1 MASTSNNELGVGGG
15 TGPPDELALLDRVF
29 MRLATADTDEALTSA
44 VGKYLPSCL
53 LKLSSS
59 QEGVR
64 KKVLEL
70 LVHINKRVKGND
82 NIQLPVDALLVQYQ
96 DPSATSFVTN
106 FTIIYIK
113 MGFPRMPLNKQ
124 ALLVP
129 AVLSSLDGKPE
140 SHQDSLLLMIMPII
154 AEVVAP
160 TEDPVKKLNY
170 LGLNEKPGVSKMFHA
185 FLVDYL
191 LLPYGSHPSISAS
204 SDPKEKGNKGL
215 NVPAAMSEHGWKRV
229 AGETPMPAD
238 VLEKRKCSIV
248 KFLGAG
254 LLPDMDIALPLIVSS
269 SDTRHSVASEADT
282 VQRKFG
288 SFIDWEDQVLI
299 GKVYSLFLGT
309 LIIKDK
315 QGHANA
321 GALKPE
327 HRRTPSNTRIRLKL
341 MPRLL
346 KSREA
351 AMQFPACIQVTFDL
365 LFGTTGNSNVKL
377 RTMAVQFIHHI
388 IEYCPENR
396 LSAIGAVLLSALSRL
411 VNGGASALNTES
423 KSASANNTKSDDE
436 PQQHE
441 AVQSNAAKEN
451 IAKLRASCY
460 IAIGKLGLKVPSL
473 VNKDISMIQTFFEA
487 MSTEDKERQI
497 SVQESLSLMAPSFKQ
512 MDSSNL
518 NVLEAMLATYIEK
531 DEAQVRL
538 VSVQYAGEVFPA
550 THVATRYILLLGA
563 GDSKEEVSNNACGHL
578 YRALNKAL
586 QFEKDPKSQEDDSK
600 ESSGHIVFPSFL
612 DLLNKAAI
620 RVKSQQKFVIGG
632 TTLAFQPSVYV
643 EILNFLRM
651 CLMYESGIL
660 PEKEELS
667 SPQANAPKVSKYLIK
682 VIEGKDK
689 GIIYQFIDFAELLM
703 KATQGAAQA
712 QCLLQLVGCASDK
725 VADGFRKKLG
735 WIKGMLN
742 NTKEDIRELV
752 AQLYSIVVAANEKEA
767 FERAITELSKSFK
780 DKQLEYQTGSIIAI
794 GFSFARYSLILENSN
809 ERQSFHQWSCFKE
822 NVELIIDQLSH
833 SHPLMLGSACLSI
846 AELGRCA
853 PLPLENAGIEDNP
866 KNKLG
871 LVKKLLSMVKSG
883 KFSMKVRE
891 RAALA
896 VAQICIG
903 EENFP
908 HRNVVIKGFLEAIQD
923 IKEVELHLTMGEG
936 LVYAVI
942 GPLSPKGRD
951 LWRVSE
957 EDFKQSVDESISDS
971 HMEEVLRDLM
981 GSYMISTH
989 PNVKQGSCIFLLALL
1004 QHGKNHKKV
1013 KEKLL
1018 EIQNTFMMVLGDNND
1033 MVQDAASIGLGLV
1046 YEACS
1051 EEQRDAMVGNLLQ
1064 TLMEG
1069 NRKVQK
1075 VTGDTKLF
1083 EEGQLG
1089 KIPTSSGGGNLTT
1102 YKELC
1107 SLASDLNQPE
1117 LVYKFMNLANHN
1129 AMWNSK
1135 RGAAFGFG
1143 TIAAKAGE
1151 QLEPHLPKIIPK
1163 LYRYQFDPTPKVQ
1176 QSMQSIWNSLV
1187 KESTKTVD
1195 KYLNEILKE
1204 LLHNL
1209 TSNQWRVRESCCF
1222 ALQDVLR
1229 GRTLEDAL
1237 DILPQIWSDL
1247 LRVMDDIKE
1256 SVRIAASKTVAALS
1270 RTSIKM
1276 CDVAQTGQKSGEAAI
1291 TAIMPTLL
1299 ENGLLSNVADV
1310 RSAALG
1316 KIYINIQW
1324 FIFWSS

>member
-1 MASTSNNELGVGGG
+1 MASNSVSDQVGGG

-29 MRLATADTDEALTSA
+29 MRLATAETDEALTSA

-113 MGFPRMPLNKQ
+113 MGFPRMPQSKQ

-129 AVLSSLDGKPE
+129 AVISSLEGKPE

-154 AEVVAP
+154 GEVIAP

-170 LGLNEKPGVSKMFHA
+170 LGLNEKPSVAKMFHT
-185 FLVDYL
+185 FLVDFL
-191 LLPYGSHPSISAS
+191 LLPYGSHPSISA
-204 SDPKEKGNKGL
+204 DPKDKSNKTL
-215 NVPAAMSEHGWKRV
+215 NVPPGMSEHAWKRV
-229 AGETPMPAD
+229 AGESVLAAEI
-238 VLEKRKCSIV
+238 LEKRKCDLV
-248 KFLGAG
+248 KFLGMG
-254 LLPDMDIALPLIVSS
+254 LLPDMEVALPLLVSS

-288 SFIDWEDQVLI
+288 GFIDWEDPVLV

-309 LIIKDK
+309 LVIKDK
-315 QGHANA
+315 PGQTTA
-321 GALKPE
+321 GAIKLE

-365 LFGTTGNSNVKL
+365 LFGTTGNSNAKL
-377 RTMAVQFIHHI
+377 KTMAVQFIHHI
-388 IEYCPENR
+388 IEHCPENR
-396 LSAIGAVLLSALSRL
+396 LAAIGAVLLSALSRL
-411 VNGGASALNTES
+411 VSVNSTDLKVEKISRTDANGKPL
-423 KSASANNTKSDDE
+423 DE
-436 PQQHE
+436 LE
-441 AVQSNAAKEN
+441 SNASKEN
-451 IAKLRASCY
+451 VAKLRGSCY

-497 SVQESLSLMAPSFKQ
+497 SVQESLSLMAPSFKR
-512 MDSSNL
+512 MDPNNL
-518 NVLEAMLATYIEK
+518 NLLEIMLATYIEK
-531 DEAQVRL
+531 DEVQVRL
-538 VSVQYAGEVFPA
+538 VSVQYAGEVFP
-550 THVATRYILLLGA
+550 TNHIATRYILLLGA
-563 GDSKEEVSNNACGHL
+563 GDPKEEVANNANGHL
-578 YRALNKAL
+578 YRAINKAI
-586 QFEKDPKSQEDDSK
+586 QAKKDFKSKEEKDSDQYEGDRVLPD
-600 ESSGHIVFPSFL
+600 FL
-612 DLLNKAAI
+612 QMLKYILDKAAL
-620 RVKSQQKFVIGG
+620 RMKSKQKVVIGG
-632 TTLAFQPSVYV
+632 NSLAFQPNVYV

-651 CLMYESGIL
+651 CLMFDSGLL
-660 PEKEELS
+660 PEKEDLS
-667 SPQANAPKVSKYLIK
+667 SPQSDAPKVSKFLLSIMDGSNEASK
-682 VIEGKDK
+682 RSIQ
-689 GIIYQFIDFAELLM
+689 QFIEFAELLM

-712 QCLLQLVGCASDK
+712 QCLLQLVGCTSEK
-725 VADGFRKKLG
+725 VADHFKKKLG

-742 NTKEDIRELV
+742 NTREDIRELV
-752 AQLYSIVVAANEKEA
+752 AQLYSIVAATCEQDE
-767 FERAITELSKSFK
+767 FERVINDLGKSFK
-780 DKQLEYQTGSIIAI
+780 DKHLEFQTGCIIAI
-794 GFSFARYSLILENSN
+794 GFSFARFFMNSKGN
-809 ERQSFHQWSCFKE
+809 PMFKQVGDWACFKE
-822 NVELIIDQLSH
+822 MTEMIIDQLNH
-833 SHPLMLGSACLSI
+833 SHQLMLGSACLSI
-846 AELGRCA
+846 GELGRCTE
-853 PLPLENAGIEDNP
+853 LPLKSSGAEDDL
-866 KNKLG
+866 KNKFG
-871 LVKKLLSMVKSG
+871 LVKKLLSMIKNG
-883 KFSMKVRE
+883 KMSMKVRE
-891 RAALA
+891 RAAIA
-896 VAQICIG
+896 VGQLCIG
-903 EENFP
+903 DESFP
-908 HRNVVIKGFLEAIQD
+908 HRSQVITGLLEAVKE

-936 LVYAVI
+936 LVYAVF
-942 GPLSPKGRD
+942 GPLSPMARD
-951 LWRVSE
+951 LWKVSSE
-957 EDFKQSVDESISDS
+957 EYTTVVDENISDKY
-971 HMEEVLRDLM
+971 MVDVLKDLM
-981 GSYMISTH
+981 EKHMISTN
-989 PNVKQGSCIFLLALL
+989 PNIKQGSTILLLALL
-1004 QHGKNHKKV
+1004 QHGKNHQKV
-1013 KEKLL
+1013 KESLVN
-1018 EIQNTFMMVLGDNND
+1018 IQNSFMMVLGDNND
-1033 MVQDAASIGLGLV
+1033 MVQDAASKGLGLV
-1046 YEACS
+1046 YDACS
-1051 EEQRDAMVGNLLQ
+1051 ESQRDEMVGGLLQ

-1069 NRKVQK
+1069 TKSVQK

-1089 KIPTSSGGGNLTT
+1089 KVPSSSGGGNLTT

-1107 SLASDLNQPE
+1107 SLASDLNQPD

-1151 QLEPHLPKIIPK
+1151 QLEPHLAKIIPK

-1187 KESTKTVD
+1187 TETSKTVD
-1195 KYLNEILKE
+1195 KYLREILQE

-1209 TSNQWRVRESCCF
+1209 TSNQWRVRESCCYAF
-1222 ALQDVLR
+1222 QDVLR

-1237 DILPQIWSDL
+1237 DVLPQVWSDL
-1247 LRVMDDIKE
+1247 FRVMDDIKE
-1256 SVRIAASKTVAALS
+1256 SVRLAAGKTVAALS

-1276 CDVAQTGQKSGEAAI
+1276 CDVTQAGQKSGEATI

-1299 ENGLLSNVADV
+1299 EKGLLSTVGDV

-1316 KIYINIQW
+1316 K
-1324 FIFWSS
+1324 

>member
-1 MASTSNNELGVGGG
+1 MASTPSCDLGVVGVSNS
-15 TGPPDELALLDRVF
+15 PDELALLDRVF
-29 MRLATADTDEALTSA
+29 LRLATAETDEALTSA
-44 VGKYLPSCL
+44 VGKYLPTCL

-70 LVHINKRVKGND
+70 LVHINKRVKGNE
-82 NIQLPVDALLVQYQ
+82 NIQLPVDALLQQYQ

-113 MGFPRMPLNKQ
+113 IGFPRMPQNKQ

-129 AVLSSLDGKPE
+129 AVLSSLNGKPE

-154 AEVVAP
+154 ADVSAP

-170 LGLNEKPGVSKMFHA
+170 LGLIERPAVSKIFHS
-185 FLVDYL
+185 FIVDFL
-191 LLPYGSHPSISAS
+191 LLPYGSHPSIAAS
-204 SDPKEKGNKGL
+204 SDAKENGNKAL

-229 AGETPMPAD
+229 AGDALLPAD

-248 KFLGAG
+248 KFLGSG
-254 LLPDMDIALPLIVSS
+254 LLPDMDIALPLLVSS
-269 SDTRHSVASEADT
+269 TDTRHSVASEADT
-282 VQRKFG
+282 VQRKLG
-288 SFIDWEDQVLI
+288 GFIDWEDSSLI
-299 GKVYSLFLGT
+299 SKVYLLFLGT
-309 LIIKDK
+309 LVIKDK
-315 QGHANA
+315 QGNSSA
-321 GALKPE
+321 GSVKPE
-327 HRRTPSNTRIRLKL
+327 HRKTPSNTRIRLKL

-365 LFGTTGNSNVKL
+365 LFGTTGNSNAKL
-377 RTMAVQFIHHI
+377 KTMAVQFIHHI
-388 IEYCPENR
+388 IEHCPENR
-396 LSAIGAVLLSALSRL
+396 LSAIGAVLLSALTRL
-411 VNGGASALNTES
+411 VSGGSSSLASS
-423 KSASANNTKSDDE
+423 DKSGSAND
-436 PQQHE
+436 QQVE
-441 AVQSNAAKEN
+441 GSQTNAAKES
-451 IAKLRASCY
+451 IAKLRGSCY

-473 VNKDISMIQTFFEA
+473 VNKDISMLQTFFEA

-512 MDSSNL
+512 MNSSNL
-518 NVLEAMLATYIEK
+518 NVLEAMLGTYIEK

-538 VSVQYAGEVFPA
+538 VSVQYAGEVFPS

-563 GDSKEEVSNNACGHL
+563 GDSKEEVGNNAGIHL
-578 YRALNKAL
+578 YRALNKAIQSKNDL
-586 QFEKDPKSQEDDSK
+586 KSSIEV
-600 ESSGHIVFPSFL
+600 GNGSFQGQKVLPNFLEMLKYVL
-612 DLLNKAAI
+612 DKASV
-620 RVKSQQKFVIGG
+620 RVNSQQKHVIGG
-632 TTLAFQPSVYV
+632 TSLAYQPSVYV

-651 CLMYESGIL
+651 CLMHDSGLL
-660 PEKEELS
+660 PEKDSLC
-667 SPQANAPKVSKYLIK
+667 SPQINAPKVNKYLIQIMQTSK
-682 VIEGKDK
+682 GNASAIIFRFIE
-689 GIIYQFIDFAELLM
+689 FTELLLRT
-703 KATQGAAQA
+703 TQGSAQA
-712 QCLLQLVGCASDK
+712 QCLLQLVGCISDQA
-725 VADGFRKKLG
+725 ADRFKGKLS

-742 NTKEDIRELV
+742 NTREDIRELV
-752 AQLYSIVVAANEKEA
+752 AKLYSIVSAANDKNYFEKA
-767 FERAITELSKSFK
+767 MDDLCKSYK
-780 DKQLEYQTGSIIAI
+780 DKHLEYQTGCVITL
-794 GFSFARYSLILENSN
+794 GFSFARYFLI
-809 ERQSFHQWSCFKE
+809 HKKDE
-822 NVELIIDQLSH
+822 NVQKLVLQWPCYKQMTNLIIEQLDH
-833 SHPLMLGSACLSI
+833 SNQLMQGMACLSVG
-846 AELGRCA
+846 ELGRCA
-853 PLPLENAGIEDNP
+853 PLPLENLGNEDDLG
-866 KNKLG
+866 NKLS
-871 LVKKLLSMVKSG
+871 LVKKLLSMIRSAKIST
-883 KFSMKVRE
+883 KVRE
-891 RAALA
+891 RAAIAAGLL
-896 VAQICIG
+896 CIG
-903 EENFP
+903 DKLLP
-908 HRNVVIKGFLEAIQD
+908 HREVVIKGFLEAIQE
-923 IKEVELHLTMGEG
+923 IKEVELHLTMGEA
-936 LVYAVI
+936 LVYAVL
-942 GPLSPKGRD
+942 GPLSPMGRD
-951 LWRVSE
+951 LWTVSE
-957 EDFKQSVDESISDS
+957 EEYVPTADQSTSDN
-971 HMEEVLRDLM
+971 HMQAVLKDLIE
-981 GSYMISTH
+981 SYMISTH

-1004 QHGKNHKKV
+1004 KHGKNQPKI

-1018 EIQNTFMMVLGDNND
+1018 DIQNSFMTVLGDNND
-1033 MVQDAASIGLGLV
+1033 MVQDAASKGLGLV

-1051 EEQRDAMVGNLLQ
+1051 EDQRDEMVGSLLQ

-1089 KIPTSSGGGNLTT
+1089 KVPTSSGGGNLTT

-1151 QLEPHLPKIIPK
+1151 QLEPHLSKIIPK

-1176 QSMQSIWNSLV
+1176 QSMQSIWNALV
-1187 KESTKTVD
+1187 KEPTKTVD
-1195 KYLNEILKE
+1195 KYLKEILKE

-1229 GRTLEDAL
+1229 GRTLEETL

-1247 LRVMDDIKE
+1247 FRIMDDIKE
-1256 SVRIAASKTVAALS
+1256 SVRLAAGKTVSALS

-1276 CDVAQTGQKSGEAAI
+1276 CDIEQMGQKSGEATI

-1299 ENGLLSNVADV
+1299 EKGLLSNVGDV

-1316 KIYINIQW
+1316 TLFYG
-1324 FIFWSS
+1324 F

>member
-1 MASTSNNELGVGGG
+1 MAANSNSDHVGVGP
-15 TGPPDELALLDRVF
+15 GPPDELALLERVF
-29 MRLATADTDEALTSA
+29 MRLATAETDEALTSA

-113 MGFPRMPLNKQ
+113 MGYPRMPPSKQ

-129 AVLSSLDGKPE
+129 AVLSSLEGKPE

-154 AEVVAP
+154 GEVVAP
-160 TEDPVKKLNY
+160 TEDPLKKLNY
-170 LGLNEKPGVSKMFHA
+170 LGLSEKPSVAKTFHA
-185 FLVDYL
+185 FLVDFL
-191 LLPYGSHPSISAS
+191 LLPYGSHPSIS
-204 SDPKEKGNKGL
+204 SDPKDKSNKSL
-215 NVPAAMSEHGWKRV
+215 NVPPGMSEHAWKRV
-229 AGETPMPAD
+229 AGESVLGAEI
-238 VLEKRKCSIV
+238 LEKRKCNVV
-248 KFLGAG
+248 KFLGTG
-254 LLPDMDIALPLIVSS
+254 LLPDMEVAMPLLVSS

-288 SFIDWEDQVLI
+288 GFIDWEDPVLI
-299 GKVYSLFLGT
+299 GKVYALFLGT
-309 LIIKDK
+309 LVIKEK
-315 QGHANA
+315 PGQATG
-321 GALKPE
+321 GAVKME

-365 LFGTTGNSNVKL
+365 LFGTTGNSNAKL
-377 RTMAVQFIHHI
+377 KTMAVQFIHHI
-388 IEYCPENR
+388 IEHCPENR

-411 VNGGASALNTES
+411 VNVNSTDLKVEKSNKVDASG
-423 KSASANNTKSDDE
+423 NTKPGDE
-436 PQQHE
+436 PLE
-441 AVQSNAAKEN
+441 SNAAKEN
-451 IAKLRASCY
+451 VAKLRASCY

-497 SVQESLSLMAPSFKQ
+497 SVQESLSLMAPSFKR
-512 MDSSNL
+512 MDASNL
-518 NVLEAMLATYIEK
+518 NLLEIMLGTYIEK
-531 DEAQVRL
+531 DEVQVRL
-538 VSVQYAGEVFPA
+538 VSVQYAGEVFP
-550 THVATRYILLLGA
+550 TNHIATRYILLLGA
-563 GDSKEEVSNNACGHL
+563 GDPKEEVANNANGHL
-578 YRALNKAL
+578 YRAVNKAI
-586 QFEKDPKSQEDDSK
+586 QARKDFLSK
-600 ESSGHIVFPSFL
+600 EENDTDQYEGERVLPDFL
-612 DLLNKAAI
+612 QILKYVLERAAL
-620 RVKSQQKFVIGG
+620 RLKSKQKIVIGG
-632 TTLAFQPSVYV
+632 NSLAFQPNVYV

-651 CLMYESGIL
+651 CLMFDSGVL
-660 PEKEELS
+660 PEKEDLN
-667 SPQANAPKVSKYLIK
+667 SPQSNAPKVSKFLLSIMHGSDEK
-682 VIEGKDK
+682 SKQNIL
-689 GIIYQFIDFAELLM
+689 QFIEFAELLM
-703 KATQGAAQA
+703 KTTQGAAQA
-712 QCLLQLVGCASDK
+712 QCLLQLVGCMAEK
-725 VADGFRKKLG
+725 VADHFKKKLG

-742 NTKEDIRELV
+742 NTREDIRELV
-752 AQLYSIVVAANEKEA
+752 AQLYSIVAATCQLDE
-767 FERAITELSKSFK
+767 FERVVDDLGKSFK
-780 DKQLEYQTGSIIAI
+780 DKHLEYQTGCIIAV
-794 GFSFARYSLILENSN
+794 GFSFARFFMVSKDNPSMKKVCD
-809 ERQSFHQWSCFKE
+809 WTCFKKMS
-822 NVELIIDQLSH
+822 ELIIDQLDH
-833 SHPLMLGSACLSI
+833 SHQLMLGSACLSI
-846 AELGRCA
+846 GELGRCTE
-853 PLPLENAGIEDNP
+853 LPLENSGAEDDL

-871 LVKKLLSMVKSG
+871 LAKKLLSMVKSG
-883 KFSMKVRE
+883 KMSMKVRE

-896 VAQICIG
+896 VGQLCIG
-903 EENFP
+903 DESFP
-908 HRNVVIKGFLEAIQD
+908 HRSEVITGFLEAIKE

-936 LVYAVI
+936 LVYAVF
-942 GPLSPKGRD
+942 GPLSPMARD
-951 LWRVSE
+951 LWKISSE
-957 EDFKQSVDESISDS
+957 EHHYLDDETISDKYMS
-971 HMEEVLRDLM
+971 DVLKDLM
-981 GSYMISTH
+981 EKYMVSTN
-989 PNVKQGSCIFLLALL
+989 PNIKQGSTILLLALL
-1004 QHGKNHKKV
+1004 QHGKNHKKI
-1013 KEKLL
+1013 KESLVN
-1018 EIQNTFMMVLGDNND
+1018 IQNSFMMVLGDNND
-1033 MVQDAASIGLGLV
+1033 MVQDAASKGLGLV

-1051 EEQRDAMVGNLLQ
+1051 ENQRDAMVGSLLQ
-1064 TLMEG
+1064 TLMDG
-1069 NRKVQK
+1069 NKQVQQ

-1089 KIPTSSGGGNLTT
+1089 KVPSSSGGGNLTT

-1107 SLASDLNQPE
+1107 SLASDLNQPD

-1151 QLEPHLPKIIPK
+1151 QLEPHLAKIVPK

-1187 KESTKTVD
+1187 KESSKTVD
-1195 KYLNEILKE
+1195 RYLREILQE

-1209 TSNQWRVRESCCF
+1209 TSNQWRVRESCCYAF
-1222 ALQDVLR
+1222 QDVLR

-1237 DILPQIWSDL
+1237 DILPQVWSDL
-1247 LRVMDDIKE
+1247 FRVMDDIKE
-1256 SVRIAASKTVAALS
+1256 SVRLAAGKTVGALS

-1276 CDVAQTGQKSGEAAI
+1276 CDVTQAGQKSGEATI

-1299 ENGLLSNVADV
+1299 EKGLLSSVGDV

-1316 KIYINIQW
+1316 MYYLNE
-1324 FIFWSS
+1324 

>member
-1 MASTSNNELGVGGG
+1 MASNSSSEIGIGGG
-15 TGPPDELALLDRVF
+15 AGPPDELALLDRVF
-29 MRLATADTDEALTSA
+29 MRLATAETDEALTSA

-113 MGFPRMPLNKQ
+113 MGFPRLPMSKQ

-154 AEVVAP
+154 GEVMAP
-160 TEDPVKKLNY
+160 TEDPAKKLNY
-170 LGLNEKPGVSKMFHA
+170 LGLSEKPSVAKTFHA
-185 FLVDYL
+185 FLVDFL
-191 LLPYGSHPSISAS
+191 LLPYGSHPSIS
-204 SDPKEKGNKGL
+204 SDSKDKSNKTL
-215 NVPAAMSEHGWKRV
+215 NVPSGMSEHAWKRV
-229 AGETPMPAD
+229 SGESLLPAEI
-238 VLEKRKCSIV
+238 LEKRKCSIV
-248 KFLGAG
+248 KFLGTG
-254 LLPDMDIALPLIVSS
+254 LLADMEVALPLLVSS

-288 SFIDWEDQVLI
+288 GFIDWEDPVLI
-299 GKVYSLFLGT
+299 GKVYALFLGT
-309 LIIKDK
+309 LVIKDK
-315 QGHANA
+315 PGQTPG
-321 GALKPE
+321 GAIKVE

-351 AMQFPACIQVTFDL
+351 ALQFPACIQVTFDL
-365 LFGTTGNSNVKL
+365 LFGTTGNSNAKL
-377 RTMAVQFIHHI
+377 KTMAVQFIHHI
-388 IEYCPENR
+388 IEHCPENR

-411 VNGGASALNTES
+411 VNVNSTDLKAEKSNQTDASG
-423 KSASANNTKSDDE
+423 NTKPNDE
-436 PQQHE
+436 PIE
-441 AVQSNAAKEN
+441 SNASKEN
-451 IAKLRASCY
+451 VAKLRASCY

-497 SVQESLSLMAPSFKQ
+497 SVQESLSLMAPSFKR

-518 NVLEAMLATYIEK
+518 NLLEIMLATYIEK
-531 DEAQVRL
+531 DEVQVRL
-538 VSVQYAGEVFPA
+538 VSVQYAGEVFP
-550 THVATRYILLLGA
+550 TNHIATRYILLLGA
-563 GDSKEEVSNNACGHL
+563 GDPKEEVFNNANGHL
-578 YRALNKAL
+578 YRAVNKAL
-586 QFEKDPKSQEDDSK
+586 QVQKDFKSK
-600 ESSGHIVFPSFL
+600 EEMDSDNYEGERVLPDFL
-612 DLLNKAAI
+612 QMLKYILDKAAA
-620 RVKSQQKFVIGG
+620 RVKSKQKIVIGG
-632 TTLAFQPSVYV
+632 SSLAFQPSVYV

-651 CLMYESGIL
+651 CLMFDSGFL
-660 PEKEELS
+660 PEKQDLS
-667 SPQANAPKVSKYLIK
+667 SPQSNAPKVSRFLLSIMDGSDEKSKRNIH
-682 VIEGKDK
+682 
-689 GIIYQFIDFAELLM
+689 QFIEFAESLM
-703 KATQGAAQA
+703 RATQGAAQA
-712 QCLLQLVGCASDK
+712 QCLLQLVGCTSEK
-725 VADGFRKKLG
+725 VADHFKKKLG

-742 NTKEDIRELV
+742 NTREDIRELV
-752 AQLYSIVVAANEKEA
+752 AQLYSIVAANCQLDE
-767 FERAITELSKSFK
+767 FERVIHDLGKSFK
-780 DKQLEYQTGSIIAI
+780 DKQLEYQTGCIIAL
-794 GFSFARYSLILENSN
+794 GFSFARFFLITKGNTTVKEVCD
-809 ERQSFHQWSCFKE
+809 WTCFKE
-822 NVELIIDQLSH
+822 MTELVIDQLNH
-833 SHPLMLGSACLSI
+833 SHQLMLGSACLSI
-846 AELGRCA
+846 GELGRCVE
-853 PLPLENAGIEDNP
+853 LPLNNTGAEDDL

-871 LVKKLLSMVKSG
+871 LIKKLLSMIQSG
-883 KFSMKVRE
+883 KMSMKVRE

-896 VAQICIG
+896 VGQLCIG
-903 EENFP
+903 DKSFP
-908 HRNVVIKGFLEAIQD
+908 HRSLVIKGFLEAIKE

-936 LVYAVI
+936 LVYAVF
-942 GPLSPKGRD
+942 GPLSPMARD
-951 LWRVSE
+951 LWKVSAE
-957 EDFKQSVDESISDS
+957 EHRSSAAESISDEY
-971 HMEEVLRDLM
+971 MVDVLKDLM
-981 GSYMISTH
+981 GKHMISTN
-989 PNVKQGSCIFLLALL
+989 PNIKQGSTIFLLALL
-1004 QHGKNHKKV
+1004 QYGKHHQKIKDSLV
-1013 KEKLL
+1013 D
-1018 EIQNTFMMVLGDNND
+1018 IQNSFMMVLGDNND
-1033 MVQDAASIGLGLV
+1033 MVQDAASKGLGLV

-1051 EEQRDAMVGNLLQ
+1051 EGQRDEMVGSLLN

-1069 NRKVQK
+1069 NRKVQQ

-1107 SLASDLNQPE
+1107 SLASDLNQPD

-1129 AMWNSK
+1129 AMWNSR

-1151 QLEPHLPKIIPK
+1151 QLEPHLAKIIPK

-1187 KESTKTVD
+1187 KESSKTVD
-1195 KYLNEILKE
+1195 KYLTEILQE

-1209 TSNQWRVRESCCF
+1209 TSNQWRVRESCCYAF
-1222 ALQDVLR
+1222 QDVLR

-1237 DILPQIWSDL
+1237 DVLPQVWSDL
-1247 LRVMDDIKE
+1247 FRVMDDIKE
-1256 SVRIAASKTVAALS
+1256 SVRLAAGKTVGALS

-1276 CDVAQTGQKSGEAAI
+1276 CDVTQAGQKSGEATI

-1299 ENGLLSNVADV
+1299 DKGLLSTVTDV

-1316 KIYINIQW
+1316 K
-1324 FIFWSS
+1324 